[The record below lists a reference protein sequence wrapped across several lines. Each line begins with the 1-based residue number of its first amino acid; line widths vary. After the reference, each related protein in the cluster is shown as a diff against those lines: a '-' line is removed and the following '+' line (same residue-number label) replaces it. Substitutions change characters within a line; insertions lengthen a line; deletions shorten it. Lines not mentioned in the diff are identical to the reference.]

1 MTDSFKYF
9 AFISYSSHDTSWGKR
24 LHNRLEYYRLPST
37 LCSKHGLKRIPMRPI
52 FFAPT
57 DIQPGGLNEELKSRL
72 RASRNLVVIC
82 SPNSAQSK
90 WVGEEIKYFH
100 ELGRTDNIHFFIV
113 RGTPHSAN
121 PDEECINPIVDE
133 LGIPEILGANIHEK
147 TYALP
152 LLNKERAYA
161 QLISKLLGIEFDTIW
176 KRHKRQLTRKVLAW
190 TFGITAV
197 VCAFFAIKNANQSFD
212 MEINFDEV
220 SVHNTK
226 LPPIQQVI
234 VSLQIDGETRHD
246 TLSSTDETASFK
258 GLQHSA
264 LKTESHLYVT
274 SLDANMQRAYY
285 DLDTTLRLNE
295 SLTLP
300 LRRDPDVYGHV
311 FFEMVGEMVPT
322 ATIRVGEWE
331 LSPDSDGLYSIHV
344 PIEKQMPKYGISGG
358 SATLSTDT
366 IYMPCFE
373 GNVVRV
379 IPR

>member
-1 MTDSFKYF
+1 MPIIIFDE
-9 AFISYSSHDTSWGKR
+9 
-24 LHNRLEYYRLPST
+24 LQ
-37 LCSKHGLKRIPMRPI
+37 PMRPI

-212 MEINFDEV
+212 ME
-220 SVHNTK
+220 
-226 LPPIQQVI
+226 
-234 VSLQIDGETRHD
+234 
-246 TLSSTDETASFK
+246 
-258 GLQHSA
+258 
-264 LKTESHLYVT
+264 
-274 SLDANMQRAYY
+274 
-285 DLDTTLRLNE
+285 
-295 SLTLP
+295 
-300 LRRDPDVYGHV
+300 
-311 FFEMVGEMVPT
+311 MVGEMVPT